1 MPFGGYNPFSY
12 SSIRVPKLHLL
23 LGCGYLYLSKS
34 VTGKRLSEDSHA
46 RLLSASITE
55 YH

>member
-1 MPFGGYNPFSY
+1 MAFRAHNPFSY

-23 LGCGYLYLSKS
+23 LDTHGCRYLYMELAAGRS
-34 VTGKRLSEDSHA
+34 LSEDNM
-46 RLLSASITE
+46 LLSASVTE